1 MICTTSSFDFNFLS
15 SANAST
21 PNFPEN
27 VITASSISWCPDT
40 FYFFTVFLTYFF
52 AETGLIV
59 IFGKKSYFFFK
70 TGYF

>member
-1 MICTTSSFDFNFLS
+1 MICTTSSLDFNFLS

-21 PNFPEN
+21 PNLPEN
-27 VITASSISWCPDT
+27 VITASSISWSSDT
-40 FYFFTVFLTYFF
+40 FYFFTFFLTYFF

-59 IFGKKSYFFFK
+59 FFGKTSYFFFK